1 MSEEQKTPIENFVAY
16 DPIKKGVI
24 SLLVFFLVF
33 FIWAVVAP
41 IQSASIAEG
50 TIVLDFNHKT
60 IQHLEGGI
68 IDSIAVKEGQ
78 VVMKGDILLSLH
90 DVKVKSEQDAVKS
103 KLWTMLIQR
112 DRLLAEKS
120 GQDFNVDK
128 FLQKLATFPAESQA
142 DLKAALNNQVNIYN
156 TNKDKKAGELKVLND
171 KVVSN
176 TALARASESRLSIL
190 RKELNSIMPLV
201 KANNLPASAQYDLQ
215 KQISELTGTAA
226 QSKSEAESAQKQ
238 IDNYKNDELSKIFKS
253 TEETE
258 TEIVNLSNQLNNT
271 KDVLKRSE
279 ILAPTDGK
287 IMNMKYHTIGAVVP
301 PGGEIMDIVPQND
314 VLIIEAKIKPQD
326 IDEVR
331 TGLKA
336 KIALSAY
343 KGKKVPK
350 LDGEVVNLSADIVVD
365 DRTRESY
372 FLARVKIVDENIDKL
387 RQKVELYPGMPAQ
400 VFIIT
405 GSRSLMTYLFTP
417 IEDAAYK
424 AFRES

>member
-1 MSEEQKTPIENFVAY
+1 MSEEQKTPTEKFVGY
-16 DPIKKGVI
+16 DPVRTGVI
-24 SLLVFFLVF
+24 SLLVFFTVF
-33 FIWAVVAP
+33 FIWAIVAP
-41 IQSASIAEG
+41 IQSASIADG

-60 IQHLEGGI
+60 VQHLEGGI
-68 IDSIAVKEGQ
+68 IDSIAVKDGQ
-78 VVMKGDILLSLH
+78 VVTKGDILLTLH
-90 DVKVKSEQDAVKS
+90 DVKVKSEQDAAKS

-112 DRLLAEKS
+112 DRLLAEKN

-128 FLQKLATFPAESQA
+128 FLQKLTTFPADSQA
-142 DLKAALNNQVNIYN
+142 DLKAALNNQVSIYN

-171 KVVSN
+171 KVISN
-176 TALARASESRLSIL
+176 TALARASENRLSIL
-190 RKELNSIMPLV
+190 RKELNSIRPLV
-201 KANNLPASAQYDLQ
+201 KANNLPAAAEYDLQ
-215 KQISELTGTAA
+215 KQISELTGTAT

-238 IDNYKNDELSKIFKS
+238 IENFKNEELSKIFKS

-258 TEIVNLSNQLNNT
+258 TEIVNLSNQLTNT
-271 KDVLKRSE
+271 KDVLRRSE

-372 FLARVKIVDENIDKL
+372 FLARVKIVDENINKL
-387 RQKVELYPGMPAQ
+387 REKVELYPGMPAQ